1 MSVDAER
8 APLLTGWNGGV
19 ASDLQQAGNAGV
31 RMCSTA
37 WPPALPA
44 ACGRWSGTVRRG
56 PDLRPSMRRHAADRP
71 MP

>member
-8 APLLTGWNGGV
+8 APLLTGWNDDV

-31 RMCSTA
+31 RSTA
-37 WPPALPA
+37 APGNVLDGVDT
-44 ACGRWSGTVRRG
+44 CRWSGTVRRG